1 MPTMPNLIGLELS
14 EAEASM
20 QSAGVLN
27 PSAIGY
33 FGTWPITVLWKSV
46 ALAALILTADSIL
59 VTADSILTVDEYV
72 FSLAPGTITAQ
83 SILPGAPVLQN
94 APLQLTVVAS
104 PLGQVY
110 P

>member
-1 MPTMPNLIGLELS
+1 MPTMPNLLGLEIC
-14 EAEASM
+14 EAEASL

-27 PSAIGY
+27 PNAIGY
-33 FGTWPITVLWKSV
+33 FGTWPITVLWQAV
-46 ALAALILTADSIL
+46 RLAALILTADSIL

-72 FSLAPGTITAQ
+72 FSLAPGTIIAQ
-83 SILPGAPVLQN
+83 SFLPGVTVLQN
-94 APLQLTVVAS
+94 APLQLTVVSS